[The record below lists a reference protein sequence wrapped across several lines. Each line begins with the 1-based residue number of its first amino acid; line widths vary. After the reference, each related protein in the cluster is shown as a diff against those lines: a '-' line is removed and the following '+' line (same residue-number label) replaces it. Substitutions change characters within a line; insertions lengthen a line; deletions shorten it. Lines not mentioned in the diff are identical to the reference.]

1 MVYPTRLIPTAY
13 VLGGFSL
20 NPRMLFALNPMVGV
34 IEGFRSALLRTTAF
48 PWDLVAM
55 GWLSAVLAFVSGMLY
70 FRSRERVFADVA

>member
-1 MVYPTRLIPTAY
+1 MPEADSGVCW
-13 VLGGFSL
+13 GFSL
-20 NPRMLFALNPMVGV
+20 NPRMLFALNPMVCV